1 MKRAARITLLA
12 ALLTALFALGS
23 AFSQNLLDNDAYRK
37 AVQLRQQA
45 QVALDSGQYDQ
56 AQQLSQQAEQYAK
69 EAIDTAKQLEL
80 AYRATNWLERAR
92 ERIKFGESIKAS
104 ERYATEWQ
112 TAQAKF
118 TAAQDG
124 YQNKQYQDSIVASQA
139 VLDALRN
146 IQPAKTAVVA
156 QQPATQVPTQP
167 ALPEYYVVRLIPN
180 RTDCFWQIAGY
191 PFVYGDPL
199 KWPLLYKENMQIL
212 QDPKNPD
219 LIQPGMVFK
228 IPSVNGEKR
237 QGTYKPDGQSK

>member
-1 MKRAARITLLA
+1 MKKAARITLLV
-12 ALLTALFALGS
+12 ALLTTLFAVGS

-45 QVALDSGQYDQ
+45 QQALDSGQYDQ

-69 EAIDTAKQLEL
+69 DAIDMAKQLEL

-92 ERIKFGESIKAS
+92 ERIKYGESIKAS
-104 ERYATEWQ
+104 ERYAAEWQ
-112 TAQAKF
+112 TAQTKF

-124 YQNKQYQDSIVASQA
+124 YQNKQYQNSIVASQA
-139 VLDALRN
+139 VLDALKN
-146 IQPAKTAVVA
+146 IQPARAAVVT
-156 QQPATQVPTQP
+156 QQPATQEPAPPT
-167 ALPEYYVVRLIPN
+167 LPEFYVVRLIPD
-180 RTDCFWQIAGY
+180 RRDCFWRIAGY

-199 KWPLLYKENMQIL
+199 KWPLLYKENMQML

-237 QGTYKPDGQSK
+237 QGTYKPDAQTK